1 MKLKDLKTKP
11 ELINCVTE
19 NDTDHH
25 LSTPEIVNTIVKDI
39 GASESLRLVQEVLR
53 RDRFPKKRA
62 LVRFN
67 ENSGGKPPER
77 EDCIFLQPYDDKPLP
92 FTKVCS
98 LKFKVY
104 IQALIIPHP
113 ELDKNAEIY
122 YSFSTLDEQA
132 EGFLE
137 EFFKVLNFIG
147 FSVLDSDY
155 NFVSDGI
162 EILEKTKS
170 YYEFEVI
177 FKDFDPSDI
186 GGKIESFFL
195 FLRLLSSLKVELISY
210 DLVS

>member
-1 MKLKDLKTKP
+1 MKVKKLKTKTD
-11 ELINCVTE
+11 LIKCVTE

-25 LSTPEIVNTIVKDI
+25 LSTPETGNTIERDI
-39 GASESLRLVQEVLR
+39 GGSANLRLVQEVLKKD
-53 RDRFPKKRA
+53 RDSNKRTF
-62 LVRFN
+62 VRFN
-67 ENSGGKPPER
+67 EYFRDKPPETKVYILPQR
-77 EDCIFLQPYDDKPLP
+77 YNDEPLP

-122 YSFSTLDEQA
+122 YSFSTLDEQV

-137 EFFKVLNFIG
+137 EFFKVFNFIG

-210 DLVS
+210 DLGS